1 MKIIGITGGI
11 GAGKSAVSA
20 ELEKLG
26 AGVIDADRIS
36 RQVSLSCGSAF
47 SEIIECFGKGILTEN
62 GEIDRKKLGEIVF
75 SDSEKLALLEKITHK
90 HIFDEM
96 KKQLDACNAEVAV
109 LDVPLL
115 FSSDFPFDCDVTVA
129 VIAVVEV
136 RVSRVMKRDNITR
149 DAALLRIK
157 NQLADGELKRLA
169 DVCFENNG
177 DLDDLNAFAEKL
189 YSELLKI

>member
-1 MKIIGITGGI
+1 MKIIGITGGT

-26 AGVIDADRIS
+26 AKVIDADRIS
-36 RQVSLSCGSAF
+36 RQVTAKDGLAF
-47 SEIIECFGKGILTEN
+47 SEIIESFGKCVLAEN
-62 GEIDRKKLGEIVF
+62 GEIDRKKLGSIVF
-75 SDSEKLALLEKITHK
+75 SDNEKLALLEKITHK

-96 KKQLDACNAEVAV
+96 KRQLDGCLADIAV

-115 FSSDFPFDCDVTVA
+115 FSSEFPFACDVTVA
-129 VIAVVEV
+129 VVADVEI
-136 RVSRVMKRDNITR
+136 RVSRIMKRDNITR

-157 NQLADGELKRLA
+157 NQLTDDELIRLS

-177 DLDDLNAFAEKL
+177 DLCEVKTFAGKL
-189 YSELLKI
+189 YSDMLKI